1 MLNDEQLNYL
11 KDKEKLKK
19 ERQDKVDNWL
29 SQFEDSYNIKIS
41 TSFSYKKDKEK

>member
-1 MLNDEQLNYL
+1 MSKLNHEELRL
-11 KDKEKLKK
+11 EKLKK

-41 TSFSYKKDKEK
+41 TSFNYKKDKE